1 MDMLD
6 ITITMDSIAQILNP
20 GRISARCSATSATTR
35 DIMLMN
41 ALRREWTLLPSPIL
55 STRDM

>member
-20 GRISARCSATSATTR
+20 GRISAKCFASSATTR
-35 DIMLMN
+35 AIMPQI